1 MPRTENI
8 TRPTKMEQFIR
19 IQKTARYFSE
29 GNPDSGKLLIAL
41 HGYGQL
47 PQFFI
52 RKFSTLYRDWH
63 VVAPE
68 GLHRFYINGNSG
80 RVGASWMTKE
90 SRESDIEDNLGWIGQ
105 LVEHLME
112 EQAYNEIVL
121 LGFSQGAATAARYFY
136 TGNHVI
142 NRLIIWASVFPPDID
157 KSHLFSRHSDSTEH
171 TFVLGTH
178 DQFFTET
185 QQQEAHSFF
194 RNLGFKTVSFEGN
207 HDIDEK
213 TLEDIL

>member
-1 MPRTENI
+1 
-8 TRPTKMEQFIR
+8 MEEFIR

-29 GNPDSGKLLIAL
+29 GNPDAGKLLIVL

-47 PQFFI
+47 PAFFI
-52 RKFSTLYRDWH
+52 RKFSAFYPNWH

-68 GLHRFYINGNSG
+68 GLHRFYTNGNSG

-90 SRESDIEDNLGWIGQ
+90 SRESDIEDTIDWIGQ
-105 LVEHLME
+105 LVEHLTT
-112 EQAYNEIVL
+112 ARNYTEIVL

-136 TGNHVI
+136 TGNHAV

-157 KSHLFSRHSDSTEH
+157 KSQLFSRQSDTFEN
-171 TFVLGTH
+171 TFVLGTQ
-178 DQFFTET
+178 DLFFNEE

-194 RNLGFKTVSFEGN
+194 RELGFKTVSFEGN

>member
-1 MPRTENI
+1 
-8 TRPTKMEQFIR
+8 MEQFIR
-19 IQKTARYFSE
+19 VQKTARYFSE
-29 GNPDSGKLLIAL
+29 GNPDSGKLLIVL

-52 RKFSTLYRDWH
+52 RKFSAFYNDWH
-63 VVAPE
+63 IVAPE
-68 GLHRFYINGNSG
+68 GLHRFYTNGNSG

-90 SRESDIEDNLGWIGQ
+90 ARESDIEDNISWIGQ
-105 LVEHLME
+105 LVELLTTDRT
-112 EQAYNEIVL
+112 YSEIVL

-136 TGNHVI
+136 TGDHTI
-142 NRLIIWASVFPPDID
+142 NRLIIWASVFPADID
-157 KSHLFSRHSDSTEH
+157 KNQLFSRQSNASENI
-171 TFVLGTH
+171 FVLGTH
-178 DQFFTET
+178 DLFFSET

-194 RNLGFKTVSFEGN
+194 RELGFKTISFEGN

>member
-1 MPRTENI
+1 
-8 TRPTKMEQFIR
+8 MEQFIR

-29 GNPDSGKLLIAL
+29 GNLNSDKLLIVL

-47 PQFFI
+47 PPFFI
-52 RKFSTLYRDWH
+52 RKFSAFYNDWH
-63 VVAPE
+63 IVAPE
-68 GLHRFYINGNSG
+68 GLHRFYTNGNSG

-90 SRESDIEDNLGWIGQ
+90 SRESDIEDNMGWIGQ
-105 LVEHLME
+105 LVDHLTAE
-112 EQAYNEIVL
+112 RTYKEIVL

-136 TGNHVI
+136 TGNHPI

-157 KSHLFSRHSDSTEH
+157 KNQLFSRQSDASGNV
-171 TFVLGTH
+171 FVLGTQ
-178 DQFFTET
+178 DLFFNEA

-194 RNLGFKTVSFEGN
+194 RELGFKTISFEGN

>member
-1 MPRTENI
+1 
-8 TRPTKMEQFIR
+8 MERLIR

-29 GNPDSGKLLIAL
+29 GNADSGKLLIVL

-47 PQFFI
+47 AQFFI
-52 RKFSTLYRDWH
+52 RKFSTFYTDWH

-68 GLHRFYINGNSG
+68 GLHRFYTSGNSG

-90 SRESDIEDNLGWIGQ
+90 SRERDIEDNMGWIGQ
-105 LVEHLME
+105 LME
-112 EQAYNEIVL
+112 QLTTDRAYNEIVL

-136 TGNHVI
+136 KGNHTI
-142 NRLIIWASVFPPDID
+142 DRLIIWASVFPSDID
-157 KSHLFSRHSDSTEH
+157 KSQLFSRQLALSEN
-171 TFVLGTH
+171 TFVLGKQ
-178 DQFFTET
+178 DLFFNEV

-194 RNLGFKTVSFEGN
+194 RELGFKVVSFEGN